1 LLKNTNKTT
10 LLKRLNPNKIKE
22 IKMPEQIEKLMLK
35 EHKKLNKLLDD
46 LERDLHDYEKTKR
59 NFNCFK
65 WNVEKHF
72 FVEEKVIFDM
82 FVDISGQE
90 TNDIFHLLQ
99 DHVKIMGML
108 KILEQRLKRKIKPF
122 LHELKQ
128 TLITHRNF
136 EDEDFY
142 PMLDERLSKIQKK
155 FVCERVMEV
164 IPC

>member
-1 LLKNTNKTT
+1 
-10 LLKRLNPNKIKE
+10 
-22 IKMPEQIEKLMLK
+22 MPQQIEKLMLK
-35 EHKKLNKLLDD
+35 EHKNLNKLLDVLEKD
-46 LERDLHDYEKTKR
+46 LEDYEKTKT

-65 WNVEKHF
+65 WNLEKHF

-128 TLITHRNF
+128 ILINHRKF

-142 PMLDERLSKIQKK
+142 PNLDERLTPNQKK
-155 FVCERVMEV
+155 VVCERIIEV